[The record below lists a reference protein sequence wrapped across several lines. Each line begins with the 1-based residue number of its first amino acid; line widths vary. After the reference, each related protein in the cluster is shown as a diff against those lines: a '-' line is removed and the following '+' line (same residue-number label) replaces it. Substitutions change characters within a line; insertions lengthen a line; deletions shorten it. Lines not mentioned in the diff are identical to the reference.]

1 MTTYDN
7 PLAEVLGNLNGYTI
21 AVERKDN
28 DILLYIKNSSAP
40 KHPVR
45 RTAELVVLLPK
56 EGIQNCQFVA
66 HSRRAYELALR
77 LIGQLIAHNMPPG
90 KRCNISL
97 EMSEKRRKRRSRNQR
112 R

>member
-7 PLAEVLGNLNGYTI
+7 PLAEVLGNLNGHTI

-66 HSRRAYELALR
+66 HSRRAYNLALR
-77 LIGQLIAHNMPPG
+77 LIDNLLAYMPPG
-90 KRCNISL
+90 RCNISL
-97 EMSEKRRKRRSRNQR
+97 EMPGEHRKRRRK
-112 R
+112 